1 MTGQQAGGGAG
12 WRDARPEII
21 IAAILVAAVG
31 VAGYALAGA
40 GAPGVVAI
48 GAAVIALVAFRGML
62 PPEQAAPPDALDVA
76 PGHGPASFA
85 GFWRKR
91 AGLADGTR
99 SAAAYDA
106 ALRPTLQ
113 HLLAA
118 RLAERH
124 GISLRDDPDQ
134 ARQLFCRGDR
144 DDGLWYWVDP
154 ARPAIQA
161 GAGPGDRPAGRPGSR
176 AAGRRGSRAGGPPGI
191 PPRTLARL
199 IDRLERL

>member
-1 MTGQQAGGGAG
+1 MTGRQPGDGGS

-40 GAPGVVAI
+40 AAPGVVAT
-48 GAAVIALVAFRGML
+48 GTAVIVLVAFRGML
-62 PPEQAAPPDALDVA
+62 PPEQAAPQDAPETA
-76 PGHGPASFA
+76 AGHRPASFT

-91 AGLADGTR
+91 AGLADGMG

-124 GISLRDDPDQ
+124 GISLRDDPDH
-134 ARQLFCRGDR
+134 ARRLFCRGDR

-161 GAGPGDRPAGRPGSR
+161 GEQ
-176 AAGRRGSRAGGPPGI
+176 PGI